1 MARRCGR
8 WKKKRNRTFEERI
21 ATFLDD
27 ALERGVQGVVILLNE
42 LGGLVADSSGKV
54 AHQEAL
60 IVTNLS
66 VFTELGFARQGQSE
80 VSGIG
85 CVDSLREMASAWL
98 GQFRFFI
105 QQMEDS
111 VVLGLDQINAILIV
125 DVDDFLDAQTFLFV
139 EKLLFFEDSQI
150 EKLLQFLVAVIDAK
164 LFETVDG
171 KVLESGNVQ
180 DADVTAGWL
189 ERNALIDS
197 MDDEIK

>member
-1 MARRCGR
+1 MNTIRGR
-8 WKKKRNRTFEERI
+8 NKWSAGAEDEKKKRTRTFEERI

-98 GQFRFFI
+98 GQFRFLI

-180 DADVTAGWL
+180 DADVTAG
-189 ERNALIDS
+189 
-197 MDDEIK
+197 

>member
-1 MARRCGR
+1 M
-8 WKKKRNRTFEERI
+8 
-21 ATFLDD
+21 DD

-98 GQFRFFI
+98 GQFRFLI

-139 EKLLFFEDSQI
+139 KKLLFFEDSQI
-150 EKLLQFLVAVIDAK
+150 EELLQFLVAVIDAK

-180 DADVTAGWL
+180 DADVTAG
-189 ERNALIDS
+189 
-197 MDDEIK
+197 